1 MIFYGIQIENL
12 LLVKKYV
19 KEGMKLIDETDTDE
33 KGIFMR
39 LKGWYLLHEG
49 RYEEAR
55 ALLTQARE
63 FFENRDGGSGQYA
76 MNIAACYNYIGDV
89 CREMKEYQSA
99 LSYYKIAIE
108 KGTEKS

>member
-12 LLVKKYV
+12 PLVKKYV
-19 KEGMKLIDETDTDE
+19 EEGMKLIDETDTDE

-63 FFENRDGGSGQYA
+63 FFENRDGGSGPVSYTHLKSKKD
-76 MNIAACYNYIGDV
+76 CLSKWSLFWKFIGFASGLF
-89 CREMKEYQSA
+89 R
-99 LSYYKIAIE
+99 
-108 KGTEKS
+108 

>member
-1 MIFYGIQIENL
+1 
-12 LLVKKYV
+12 
-19 KEGMKLIDETDTDE
+19 MK

-89 CREMKEYQSA
+89 WQGNERVSICTF
-99 LSYYKIAIE
+99 LL
-108 KGTEKS
+108 

>member
-39 LKGWYLLHEG
+39 LKGWYLLHE
-49 RYEEAR
+49 E
-55 ALLTQARE
+55 
-63 FFENRDGGSGQYA
+63 D
-76 MNIAACYNYIGDV
+76 
-89 CREMKEYQSA
+89 MK
-99 LSYYKIAIE
+99 KP
-108 KGTEKS
+108 GHF